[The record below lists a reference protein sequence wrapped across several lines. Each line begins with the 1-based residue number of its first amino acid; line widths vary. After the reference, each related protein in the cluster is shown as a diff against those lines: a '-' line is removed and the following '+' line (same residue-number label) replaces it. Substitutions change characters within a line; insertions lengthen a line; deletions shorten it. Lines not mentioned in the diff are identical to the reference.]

1 MSGEA
6 KYQPCGMLLGCRKAW
21 NLDWDHTGDER
32 YAQKCYDPR
41 KKPVPKGHGLHGS
54 RGVAA
59 RGVAAR
65 GRGCPGRG
73 GAGLRRGSLTCGL
86 GGPGAVRKFR
96 KWVAVMVAHTT
107 NWLRCKLT
115 VRVLYYHK
123 NDYNCSENVTFV
135 SLVSFTAE
143 TGNSIV

>member
-1 MSGEA
+1 MEKRNISPAECCSAAEKREIWTETTPGTNA
-6 KYQPCGMLLGCRKAW
+6 MLKNVMTRARNQSRRATDCMAAGAW
-21 NLDWDHTGDER
+21 LPGAWPPG
-32 YAQKCYDPR
+32 
-41 KKPVPKGHGLHGS
+41 GG
-54 RGVAA
+54 AA
-59 RGVAAR
+59 
-65 GRGCPGRG
+65 RG